1 MGTIRI
7 AGIVKQSVVDGPGLR
22 LTLFT
27 QGCPHHCPGCH
38 NPETHDFAGGYDCD
52 IAVIL
57 EELEKN
63 LLLRGITL
71 SGGEPLCRAEELL
84 PLVREVKRAGKD
96 VVCYTGYTFEE
107 LMEMRKKDAN
117 LAALLE
123 FIDLLIDG
131 RYDQSQRDLTLR
143 FRGSRNQRVL
153 NLPVSLQKGEP
164 VWAEGYQ

>member
-63 LLLRGITL
+63 PLLRGITL

>member
-22 LTLFT
+22 LTIFT

-52 IAVIL
+52 VAVIL

-63 LLLRGITL
+63 PLLRGITL

-107 LMEMRKKDAN
+107 LMQIKKKDAN

-123 FIDLLIDG
+123 LIDLLIDG

>member
-1 MGTIRI
+1 VGTIRI

>member
-1 MGTIRI
+1 VGTIRI

-63 LLLRGITL
+63 PLLRGITL